1 MHSSQICDASN
12 LSQLRGE
19 KRRRLEYVKRQQS
32 DVERALDDS
41 QGQSVAESMRRCFF
55 QFCDVC
61 GSRFIAIFV
70 VGNFIRQNSK
80 EVRDL
85 DDKYASIHVRI
96 INTFYIHIFHV
107 RLKMIEKSA
116 VKTMREYFQS
126 LVPSPTENLQFL
138 EQYYKQKFQKQV
150 LELDEKR
157 KKETEN
163 IMQHIDDVKKRTLTE
178 EDARKMISDSL
189 RKTKEELLS
198 EHTRRMQYANERFE
212 TDIQGLKQKVDE
224 MSNAAFLAGVTKTA
238 AEIVITEIK
247 KHVSL
252 ENLTEQERKLAES
265 EDGRPATFVG
275 QLVQLMRKEVK
286 KCLKEDAQ
294 QQQLLNIPQYKELT
308 ARLTKVELMLKDAA
322 TQHSLELHHQTVRTI
337 MQQLKEQQSKIEL
350 TQKHIRESEARLH
363 RNSSLATLTD
373 MVKRVDNMNR
383 EISLLKNRMDMSTL
397 SLDVKYK
404 EIERTIKEMQ
414 SDADEGI
421 DRKRPRVESDA
432 DKGGAFSA
440 PVNNNIKELEKQI
453 QSLEIKHQHLVEF
466 VHQFRQTVLNP
477 QFPGRLEE
485 VVKQIEETLQSHDSF
500 LTFLVDPV
508 TALKEQ
514 EITVP
519 LEVNKDKSEGEL
531 SPAMVQAIQKLVQ
544 RTAEETARP
553 LLIRIAALE
562 KAQSDRPT

>member
-1 MHSSQICDASN
+1 
-12 LSQLRGE
+12 
-19 KRRRLEYVKRQQS
+19 
-32 DVERALDDS
+32 
-41 QGQSVAESMRRCFF
+41 
-55 QFCDVC
+55 
-61 GSRFIAIFV
+61 
-70 VGNFIRQNSK
+70 
-80 EVRDL
+80 
-85 DDKYASIHVRI
+85 
-96 INTFYIHIFHV
+96 
-107 RLKMIEKSA
+107 MIEKSA

-238 AEIVITEIK
+238 AEMVITEIK

-404 EIERTIKEMQ
+404 EIERTIKELQ

-519 LEVNKDKSEGEL
+519 LEVNKGKSEGEL

-562 KAQSDRPT
+562 NAQSDRPT

>member
-1 MHSSQICDASN
+1 M
-12 LSQLRGE
+12 
-19 KRRRLEYVKRQQS
+19 
-32 DVERALDDS
+32 
-41 QGQSVAESMRRCFF
+41 
-55 QFCDVC
+55 C
-61 GSRFIAIFV
+61 GSRFIAVFV

-116 VKTMREYFQS
+116 VKTMGEYFQS

-519 LEVNKDKSEGEL
+519 LEVNKGKSEGEL

-562 KAQSDRPT
+562 NAQSDRPT